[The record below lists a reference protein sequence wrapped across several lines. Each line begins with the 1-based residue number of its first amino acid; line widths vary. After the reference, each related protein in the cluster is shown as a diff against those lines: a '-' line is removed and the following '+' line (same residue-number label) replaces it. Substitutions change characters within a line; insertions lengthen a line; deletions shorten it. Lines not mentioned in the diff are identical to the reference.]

1 MFKISFSVFKINF
14 DHTYILTQYNILYM
28 SHETTTH
35 TFTLSHMYA
44 YIGTPFTP
52 LLQLLSVLP
61 PQSGSFLPPSYMDVM
76 TDPMSPCVDYYPKDF
91 EVDANGKKVSNSR
104 S

>member
-1 MFKISFSVFKINF
+1 
-14 DHTYILTQYNILYM
+14 M
-28 SHETTTH
+28 SHKTTTH
-35 TFTLSHMYA
+35 TITYHMNA

-91 EVDANGKKVSNSR
+91 EVDANGKKVS
-104 S
+104 

>member
-1 MFKISFSVFKINF
+1 MSVHVMT
-14 DHTYILTQYNILYM
+14 HTCILTQNDTLHM
-28 SHETTTH
+28 SYKTAPH
-35 TFTLSHMYA
+35 TLSHMNA

-91 EVDANGKKVSNSR
+91 EVDANGKKVS
-104 S
+104 